1 MTEIPLE
8 IFLQSMIH
16 PLKIN
21 VGWIL
26 ASLGSNWIRFG
37 NNIPAEQKDFGAY
50 SICKASDAEHVK
62 ILVGSIFGG
71 MEIDLILI
79 GRAMDCS
86 NQI

>member
-37 NNIPAEQKDFGAY
+37 SLSVQYK
-50 SICKASDAEHVK
+50 K
-62 ILVGSIFGG
+62 ILERVRCVR
-71 MEIDLILI
+71 
-79 GRAMDCS
+79 RAMPSVLKTVDRRPVLSRSC
-86 NQI
+86 NFNKLGV